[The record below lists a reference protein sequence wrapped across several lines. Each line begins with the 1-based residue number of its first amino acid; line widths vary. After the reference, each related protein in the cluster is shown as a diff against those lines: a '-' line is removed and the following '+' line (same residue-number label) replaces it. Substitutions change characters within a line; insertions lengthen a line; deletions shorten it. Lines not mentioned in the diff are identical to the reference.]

1 MNQVSINAIAV
12 NEDNEDDFWIEDE
25 TDAKNPDAAVIQLLF
40 NINFINSVKNLLFL
54 LDPIAKLMNIYQK
67 SDCSVADDVEQW
79 LDL

>member
-25 TDAKNPDAAVIQLLF
+25 MDAKNPDAAVIQLLF
-40 NINFINSVKNLLFL
+40 NMNFINSVKNLLFL
-54 LDPIAKLMNIYQK
+54 LDPIAKLMNICQK